1 MSLIFSLLSF
11 AQEISVQES
20 KLFNLEK
27 SYALEKSKLDSIQNS
42 LEILL
47 DDLNTFKKQEI
58 RDNDKISALM
68 AEAHLVSMQSD
79 KQEKIVNVL
88 AAQVKK
94 ERLILYNNF
103 TVKIESLAQS
113 LNNSDEINKK
123 KAELELIELNQR
135 RAKFSPALPLF
146 SFDPKL
152 IARINSSES
161 KDELQKAIYLDY
173 LSNALAEVDSNI
185 AVIKSKEEEVS
196 AMIRLDEQAEDF
208 IDELDGTQFLSSIEI
223 ESGENKV
230 ESYSDNKAWEGD
242 VLSADIQQIY
252 EQLEPVMSELIEIPG
267 IIDSDSLASDGYL
280 KLLQGTEKTLK
291 LYKKIIEDK
300 MAIQ

>member
-1 MSLIFSLLSF
+1 MSLIFSLVSF

-20 KLFNLEK
+20 KLLNLEK

-42 LEILL
+42 LKILL

-94 ERLILYNNF
+94 ERLVLYNNF

-230 ESYSDNKAWEGD
+230 ESYSDNKAWEND
-242 VLSADIQQIY
+242 VFSADIQQIY